1 MLFSAYQLVD
11 FTEKVST
18 VWSPVGIESAWFL
31 PFMNTV
37 TLLLSWCTITWSHRY
52 LMIDNIKS
60 SLRMLAFTI
69 ALGLI
74 FSTFQLM
81 EYLHADFAFSEVG
94 LKAVYSSQKSR

>member
-1 MLFSAYQLVD
+1 
-11 FTEKVST
+11 
-18 VWSPVGIESAWFL
+18 
-31 PFMNTV
+31 
-37 TLLLSWCTITWSHRY
+37 
-52 LMIDNIKS
+52 MIDNIKS

>member
-11 FTEKVST
+11 FTEEVST

-37 TLLLSWCTITWSHRY
+37 TLLLLGCTITWSHHY
-52 LMIDNIKS
+52 LIIDDIKS
-60 SLRMLAFTI
+60 SLAFTI
-69 ALGLI
+69 GLI